1 MSSPEP
7 EEPERPE
14 SASGAG
20 VHDFDAV
27 ELDYEAEEEDLDA
40 AEANEATAA
49 TNDKGNDDDENGRED
64 EEQRWLAAV
73 AADID
78 EVSFRPETALII
90 VHPTNSTPC
99 SFRLHVTVPVST
111 SLLAFWQRV
120 MTFIHCVLHGRVMEV
135 QIHVFIEHHCQ
146 LLVGFEGTPNAVIQY
161 LDGQPFSIFRRCRS

>member
-1 MSSPEP
+1 MSTSDP

-27 ELDYEAEEEDLDA
+27 ELDYEAEEEDL
-40 AEANEATAA
+40 EAPEATEATAA

-78 EVSFRPETALII
+78 EVSFRSNYSIR
-90 VHPTNSTPC
+90 PTH
-99 SFRLHVTVPVST
+99 RLNMQKLRT
-111 SLLAFWQRV
+111 
-120 MTFIHCVLHGRVMEV
+120 
-135 QIHVFIEHHCQ
+135 
-146 LLVGFEGTPNAVIQY
+146 
-161 LDGQPFSIFRRCRS
+161 